1 MGLYWSVGGYGSISD
16 EIPYFAL
23 MSFGNMGFAKA
34 QCSREYINYGHG
46 EFVHLN
52 FMCEKTTVISEVYS
66 SGIMLSEQ
74 VPNGSDN
81 AIAVCHED
89 MLETGTES
97 YAVNRKFKRDWFN
110 EKLMK
115 QCAGENT
122 CRPEVRKTDFF
133 DEGNSRKLEALMDPN
148 LVIFA

>member
-16 EIPYFAL
+16 ETSYFAIT
-23 MSFGNMGFAKA
+23 SFGNMGFAKA

-66 SGIMLSEQ
+66 SGILLSEQ

-81 AIAVCHED
+81 AIAACHTD
-89 MLETGTES
+89 MLKEGTES
-97 YAVNRKFKRDWFN
+97 YRVNQKFKSDSFN
-110 EKLMK
+110 RELMK
-115 QCAGENT
+115 LCEGENT
-122 CRPEVRKTDFF
+122 CRPEFSKADFF
-133 DEGNSRKLEALMDPN
+133 
-148 LVIFA
+148 

>member
-46 EFVHLN
+46 EFINLN

-66 SGIMLSEQ
+66 SGILLSEQ

-81 AIAVCHED
+81 AMAVCHSD
-89 MLETGTES
+89 MLEEHTES
-97 YAVNRKFKRDWFN
+97 YGVNQKFKKDEFN
-110 EKLMK
+110 RELMR
-115 QCAGENT
+115 QCEGENT
-122 CRPEVRKTDFF
+122 CRPEFAKNYFF
-133 DEGNSRKLEALMDPN
+133 EGKAKALEVLMDPN

>member
-1 MGLYWSVGGYGSISD
+1 MSD

-46 EFVHLN
+46 EYIHLN

-66 SGIMLSEQ
+66 SGILLSEQ

-89 MLETGTES
+89 MLEEHTES
-97 YAVNRKFKRDWFN
+97 YKVNEKFKKDEFN
-110 EKLMK
+110 SELMR

-122 CRPEVRKTDFF
+122 CRPEFSKNYFF
-133 DEGNSRKLEALMDPN
+133 EGKEKALEVLMDPN